1 MKKKTIIITLLMA
14 VCMVFAFAG
23 CGGSDSGSSDSGD
36 SGDTNK
42 TTAAEQQKG
51 SGSYFDC
58 PGVGFGFDL
67 PEGVEIT
74 KGFIYPYDGGDV
86 NYDSGVMMGWPVYV
100 DVSKDKYDNMTEED
114 LADLHEASSFH
125 IVCVKDVKNES
136 EAIEKLVS
144 TMKIAEG
151 EFFNEESEKLYRN
164 LKQIHAQDEYIW
176 LSDTPTNKTEGLNE
190 GCQEEYN
197 AFFDATDEIIKNMKF
212 YTPQAWTGTEE
223 GSDLSFET
231 TDLEGNPINA
241 QQIFSQNK
249 ITMINIWG
257 TTCGPCIKEL
267 PELEKMNKEFK
278 EKGGAVVGLVS
289 DVPVDNNMYLQEA
302 QAIVKDTGVTF
313 LNLKAWEGFEKD
325 LEAVGTPTT
334 YFVDSHGKLIGTP
347 ILGAH
352 VDKYKEKME
361 EYLSEA
367 E

>member
-36 SGDTNK
+36 SGDTNT
-42 TTAAEQQKG
+42 TTAAEQEKG

-58 PGVGFGFDL
+58 PGVGYGFDL

-100 DVSKDKYDNMTEED
+100 DVPKDKYDNMTEED

-144 TMKIAEG
+144 TMKKAEG
-151 EFFNEESEKLYRN
+151 EFFNPQAEKDYRS
-164 LKQIHAQDEYIW
+164 LKQIHAQDGYIW
-176 LSDTPTNKTEGLNE
+176 LSDTPKNKTEGLNE
-190 GCQEEYN
+190 GYQEEYN

-223 GSDLSFET
+223 GSALSFET

-302 QAIVKDTGVTF
+302 KDIIKDTGVTF
-313 LNLKAWEGFEKD
+313 LNLKAWEGFEND

-361 EYLSEA
+361 EYLSQA

>member
-100 DVSKDKYDNMTEED
+100 DVPEDKYYDMTEEE
-114 LADLHEASSFH
+114 LADVHEASSFH

-151 EFFNEESEKLYRN
+151 QFFNEESEKLYRS
-164 LKQIHAQDEYIW
+164 KKPIVPHEPV
-176 LSDTPTNKTEGLNE
+176 SV
-190 GCQEEYN
+190 
-197 AFFDATDEIIKNMKF
+197 
-212 YTPQAWTGTEE
+212 YT
-223 GSDLSFET
+223 
-231 TDLEGNPINA
+231 
-241 QQIFSQNK
+241 K
-249 ITMINIWG
+249 HRHITHQ
-257 TTCGPCIKEL
+257 K
-267 PELEKMNKEFK
+267 
-278 EKGGAVVGLVS
+278 
-289 DVPVDNNMYLQEA
+289 
-302 QAIVKDTGVTF
+302 
-313 LNLKAWEGFEKD
+313 
-325 LEAVGTPTT
+325 
-334 YFVDSHGKLIGTP
+334 
-347 ILGAH
+347 
-352 VDKYKEKME
+352 
-361 EYLSEA
+361 
-367 E
+367 

>member
-1 MKKKTIIITLLMA
+1 MKTKLIMITTLLALCMA
-14 VCMVFAFAG
+14 FAFAG
-23 CGGSDSGSSDSGD
+23 CGSSESDN
-36 SGDTNK
+36 SGDTAS
-42 TTAAEQQKG
+42 TQQTSG
-51 SGSYFDC
+51 SGCDFDF
-58 PGVGFGFDL
+58 PHTGFGFYL
-67 PEGVEIT
+67 PEGMEIT
-74 KGFIYPYDGGDV
+74 KGYYYPYDMGDV
-86 NYDSGVMMGWPVYV
+86 NYNSGVMMSWPVYA
-100 DVSKDKYDNMTEED
+100 DVPEDTYKNLTDEE
-114 LADLHEASSFH
+114 HKNVHTGSTFS
-125 IVCVKDVKNES
+125 IICVKDAANED
-136 EAIEKLVS
+136 EAIEKCISVR
-144 TMKIAEG
+144 KEIAAEEG
-151 EFFNEESEKLYRN
+151 EEYSEAEEEVFRSF
-164 LKQIHAQDEYIW
+164 KQIHAQDEYIW

-231 TDLEGNPINA
+231 TDLEGNPVNA

-313 LNLKAWEGFEKD
+313 LNLKAWEGFEND

-334 YFVDSHGKLIGTP
+334 YFVDSHGKLVGTP

-352 VDKYKEKME
+352 VDKYKEQME
-361 EYLSEA
+361 KLLSEA